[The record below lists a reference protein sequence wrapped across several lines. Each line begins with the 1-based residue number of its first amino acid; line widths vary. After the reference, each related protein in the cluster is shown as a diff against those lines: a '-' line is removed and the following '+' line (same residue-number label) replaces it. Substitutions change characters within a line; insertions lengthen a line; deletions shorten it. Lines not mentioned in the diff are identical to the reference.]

1 MANQAAAGELELGAE
16 MDYPEHEKTYN
27 FFLGLMK
34 WGVISCIVILVFM
47 ALFLL

>member
-1 MANQAAAGELELGAE
+1 MAGTPTFDTSSAAE

-27 FFLGLMK
+27 LFLGLVK
-34 WGVISCIVILVFM
+34 WGAIGVVIILVFM